1 MVPRG
6 SEGRIAVGRR
16 LAVSLRI
23 AGEIIMGA
31 VGVTLVFV
39 ANLVADQYKVPYMQG
54 WLAWMVVVASM
65 FCGYS
70 AVAYIQSGKWK
81 R

>member
-1 MVPRG
+1 
-6 SEGRIAVGRR
+6 
-16 LAVSLRI
+16 
-23 AGEIIMGA
+23 MGA